1 MSLIRIGGISHGINL
16 SASIWHEYGSPLS
29 RRFRGDDSSVLCAYF
44 RFFIPSA
51 RLAFAPSQLEC
62 LQGFIVAGTN
72 D

>member
-1 MSLIRIGGISHGINL
+1 MG
-16 SASIWHEYGSPLS
+16 P
-29 RRFRGDDSSVLCAYF
+29 RFRGDDSSVLCAYF